1 MTSLPH
7 IHTLGDF
14 RDAIAPGAD
23 YPEAGT
29 GSARAKGYLSLGL
42 FGDIGAIAD
51 EYRKAARRDHGTLSP
66 ERLHRI
72 KDALSSALWYA
83 TRSIVEHGTERAGL
97 LWGHSIADLQV
108 SAHVDSPSSAWLHMP
123 RLLVQTDFANLH
135 DVQVLL
141 RTIAIA
147 ASRHGWTLQDLGW
160 HCAAKQAAEAQAV
173 SA

>member
-1 MTSLPH
+1 MNLLPH

-29 GSARAKGYLSLGL
+29 GSHRAKGYLALGL
-42 FGDIGAIAD
+42 FGEVGAIAD
-51 EYRKAARRDHGTLSP
+51 EYRKAARHDAGVLSAD
-66 ERLHRI
+66 RLNRI

-83 TRSIVEHGTERAGL
+83 TRSIVEHGTERSGL
-97 LWGHSIADLQV
+97 LWGHSIAELQAP
-108 SAHVDSPSSAWLHMP
+108 AHVDSPSNAWLHMP
-123 RLLVQTDFANLH
+123 RLVVQTDFTDLH

-141 RTIAIA
+141 RTLAVA

-160 HCAAKQAAEAQAV
+160 HCAAKQAAQAQV